1 MLELKLLRGRTKAA
15 SFSRQNSTNRV
26 GLQSQLRFVLTAAK
40 LICLTSIRAST
51 AAFPAP
57 FAKILP
63 HVRGTVRFHRKIRAR
78 QIKRL
83 FVIFNHRKRDRGY
96 ITLVTR
102 KSIHVDLLERQ

>member
-1 MLELKLLRGRTKAA
+1 
-15 SFSRQNSTNRV
+15 
-26 GLQSQLRFVLTAAK
+26 LQSQLRFLTAAK

-83 FVIFNHRKRDRGY
+83 FVISIIATATEGY
-96 ITLVTR
+96 IMLVTR
-102 KSIHVDLLERQ
+102 KSIHVDLLERQGGSANAARIRPYASRRAN